1 MYHPIDIT
9 NQDIFETLINSGA
22 SDDEMSEWII
32 ELNNKLPKELKKE
45 TIKTMFL
52 ELPEDAQ
59 TELLLDLMKKKKL
72 LI

>member
-1 MYHPIDIT
+1 MILQNLT
-9 NQDIFETLINSGA
+9 SNDIFETLINSGA